1 MKPATRYLVII
12 GLAIVAI
19 VFVIFYQEYMGEDAV
34 STTDVTTNSLINK
47 RLNAVV
53 TDTSVTKATATLKI
67 DYTDID
73 TKEAASFLMNYRDHA
88 SIAIGDTVTK
98 EKGEK
103 LVLIYRQQGAVISIP
118 ID

>member
-1 MKPATRYLVII
+1 MVI
-12 GLAIVAI
+12 AIVAI
-19 VFVIFYQEYMGEDAV
+19 VFVIFYQEYMGEDAA
-34 STTDVTTNSLINK
+34 TATDVTTNSLINK

-53 TDTSVTKATATLKI
+53 TDTSVNKANAANYLLKI
-67 DYTDID
+67 GYTDID
-73 TKEAASFLMNYRDHA
+73 TKAAASFFMDYRDRA

-103 LVLIYRQQGAVISIP
+103 LILIYRQQGAVISVP